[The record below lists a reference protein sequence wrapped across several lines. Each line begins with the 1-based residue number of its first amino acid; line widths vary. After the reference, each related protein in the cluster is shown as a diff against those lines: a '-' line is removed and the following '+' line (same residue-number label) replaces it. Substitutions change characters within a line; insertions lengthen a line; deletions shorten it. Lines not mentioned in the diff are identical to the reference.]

1 MPRKSKRRELLFVSL
16 QLTNCPYWC
25 VYAGN
30 ASTKLLLTVPV
41 HSMKPNQLQGMFAR
55 WSVVLPCNEDGFTG
69 PTADLMFAMSKK
81 FKNTSLEAARRA
93 VEGMNA
99 SVRKC
104 FAEVLYL
111 ESDLPD
117 DKDDYGHGDL
127 RPFMSFRCTRHC
139 THVTFNTCYSEQ
151 TKRHSSPK

>member
-1 MPRKSKRRELLFVSL
+1 MPRKSKRRELLLVSL

-127 RPFMSFRCTRHC
+127 RPFLYFRCTRHC
-139 THVTFNTCYSEQ
+139 THVTFNNCYSEQ